1 MLIIRRMMKPEHP
14 SMPASRLSLLLA
26 CLLLS
31 ACSTTHLSR
40 YTQEKDPFETYNR
53 AMFNFNDA
61 IDRAVMKPL
70 AEGYVKA
77 MPRPGQLAVDNFFNN
92 LDDVAV
98 TFNDLLQL
106 KFKQAAND
114 GSRVVFN
121 TTFGLFGLIE
131 VTSRLEK
138 HDEDFGQTLGY
149 WGAPSG
155 PYLVL
160 PLLGPS
166 SVRDGLGRYADSHVD
181 PISNTPHVPT
191 RNTAYAGEAFNARVH
206 LLDNEKLLDSTSIDR
221 YSSIR
226 EAYLMNRRSR
236 VYDGEP
242 PRQRYEDF
250 DDEE

>member
-1 MLIIRRMMKPEHP
+1 MMKPEHH
-14 SMPASRLSLLLA
+14 SFTASRLALIVS

-61 IDRAVMKPL
+61 IDRAVVKPL

-77 MPRPGQLAVDNFFNN
+77 MPRPGQLAVDNFFGN
-92 LDDVAV
+92 LEDVTT

-106 KFKQAAND
+106 KFKQAASD
-114 GSRVVFN
+114 GSRVLFN
-121 TTFGLFGLIE
+121 TTFGMFGLIE

-138 HDEDFGQTLGY
+138 HDEDFGQSLGY

-166 SVRDGLGRYADSHVD
+166 SVRDGIGRYADSYVD
-181 PISNTPHVPT
+181 PISNTPHVPA

-221 YSSIR
+221 YGTIR
-226 EAYLMNRRSR
+226 EAYLMNRRNR
-236 VYDGEP
+236 VYDGDP
-242 PRQRYEDF
+242 PRQRYEEF

>member
-1 MLIIRRMMKPEHP
+1 MIFRMRPTDRSGKRY
-14 SMPASRLSLLLA
+14 AAALAAAFCLLA
-26 CLLLS
+26 S
-31 ACSTTHLSR
+31 GCSTTHLSR

-61 IDRAVMKPL
+61 LDRAVVKPL

-77 MPRPGQLAVDNFFNN
+77 MPRPGQMAVDNFFNN

-106 KFKQAAND
+106 KFRQAASD
-114 GSRVVFN
+114 GSRVMFN
-121 TTFGLFGLIE
+121 TTFGMFGLIE

-166 SVRDGLGRYADSHVD
+166 SVRDGIGRLADSYVD

-191 RNTAYAGEAFNARVH
+191 RNAAYVGEAFNARVH

-226 EAYLMNRRSR
+226 EAYLMNRRNR
-236 VYDGEP
+236 VYDGDP

-250 DDEE
+250 DEEE

>member
-1 MLIIRRMMKPEHP
+1 MMKVELP
-14 SMPASRLSLLLA
+14 SLPLKRLA
-26 CLLLS
+26 LLLS
-31 ACSTTHLSR
+31 CVLFSACSPTHLSR

-61 IDRAVMKPL
+61 IDRAVVKPL
-70 AEGYVKA
+70 AESYVKVT
-77 MPRPGQLAVDNFFNN
+77 PKPGQKAVDNFFSN
-92 LDDVAV
+92 LDDVTV

-106 KFKQAAND
+106 KLKQAASD
-114 GSRVVFN
+114 GSRVIFN
-121 TTFGLFGLIE
+121 STFGVFGLIE
-131 VTSRLEK
+131 ITSRLEK
-138 HDEDFGQTLGY
+138 HNEDFGQTLGY
-149 WGAPSG
+149 WGMPSG

-166 SVRDGLGRYADSHVD
+166 SIRDGAGRYADSYVGV
-181 PISNTPHVPT
+181 ISNTQHVPT
-191 RNTAYAGEAFNARVH
+191 RNAAYVGEAFNARVH

-236 VYDGEP
+236 IYDGEP

-250 DDEE
+250 DAE

>member
-1 MLIIRRMMKPEHP
+1 MNLTDLPGKRFATALAVAIG
-14 SMPASRLSLLLA
+14 LLA
-26 CLLLS
+26 S
-31 ACSTTHLSR
+31 GCSTTHLSR

-53 AMFNFNDA
+53 AMFNFNDTL
-61 IDRAVMKPL
+61 DRAVVKPL

-77 MPRPGQLAVDNFFNN
+77 MPKPGQKAVDNFFGN

-106 KFKQAAND
+106 KFRQAACD
-114 GSRVVFN
+114 GSRVLFN
-121 TTFGLFGLIE
+121 TTFGVFGLIE

-166 SVRDGLGRYADSHVD
+166 SVRDGLGRYADSYVD
-181 PISNTPHVPT
+181 PISTAAHVPT
-191 RNTAYAGEAFNARVH
+191 RNAAYAGEAFNARVH

-226 EAYLMNRRSR
+226 EAYLMNRRNR
-236 VYDGEP
+236 VYDGDP

-250 DDEE
+250 DEEE

>member
-1 MLIIRRMMKPEHP
+1 MMKSEHFLLP
-14 SMPASRLSLLLA
+14 SSRLSLFLA
-26 CLLLS
+26 CLLLG

-61 IDRAVMKPL
+61 IDRTVVKPL
-70 AEGYVKA
+70 AEGYVKT
-77 MPRPGQLAVDNFFNN
+77 MPKLGQMAVDNFFNN

-98 TFNDLLQL
+98 TCNDVLQL
-106 KFKQAAND
+106 KFKQAASD
-114 GSRVVFN
+114 GSRVLFN
-121 TTFGLFGLIE
+121 TTFGVFGLIE
-131 VTSRLEK
+131 VTSRLKK

-149 WGAPSG
+149 WGLPSG

-166 SVRDGLGRYADSHVD
+166 SVRDGLGRYADSYVD
-181 PISNTPHVPT
+181 PISNTSHVPT
-191 RNTAYAGEAFNARVH
+191 RNAAYVGEAFNARVH

-236 VYDGEP
+236 VYDGDP
-242 PRQRYEDF
+242 PRQQYEDF
-250 DDEE
+250 DEEE